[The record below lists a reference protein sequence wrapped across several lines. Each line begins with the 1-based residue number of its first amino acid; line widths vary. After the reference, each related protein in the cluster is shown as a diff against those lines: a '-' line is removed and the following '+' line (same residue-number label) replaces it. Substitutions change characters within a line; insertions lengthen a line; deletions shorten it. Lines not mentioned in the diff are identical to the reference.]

1 MMVSFDVVS
10 LFTQVPVEEA
20 LTIIQTKYKLQ
31 EHIVELTKHFL
42 SNTYFTY
49 EGQRYKQVQGAPMG
63 SPLSPALANKLQEFL
78 EHLNNLHAAIKIMM
92 EREQQNQLPFLDVL
106 LRKKQDGR
114 LAHTVYRKPTHT
126 NRYVNEDSHHH
137 PAQLHSV
144 INTLVTRSLKLA
156 DQNHQLE
163 EKKNIRRI

>member
-1 MMVSFDVVS
+1 
-10 LFTQVPVEEA
+10 
-20 LTIIQTKYKLQ
+20 
-31 EHIVELTKHFL
+31 
-42 SNTYFTY
+42 
-49 EGQRYKQVQGAPMG
+49 
-63 SPLSPALANKLQEFL
+63 
-78 EHLNNLHAAIKIMM
+78 M

-163 EKKNIRRI
+163 EKKNIRRILIENGYHPKSVDKALRTNNKPPKEKQEPISKAFLPYVKEHKAQDKQSARKVQHRHDFYDQQENL